1 VPEIDPI
8 LSAMRRSQILRL
20 CLVGVLTLVLLIPI
34 VMISGLVTERQ
45 ARRES
50 AVKEVSSKWGDA
62 QAITGPAL
70 VLPFIVHRS
79 ETSAAGEKIVHDQ
92 TRYATFLP
100 KQLGVEGK
108 IEAES
113 RYRGIFSIPVYTANL
128 SMQGEFAQ
136 PDLAE
141 LGIES
146 SSVLWNRA
154 HLALAISDVR
164 AIREQSVVSW
174 NDKQFSFI
182 PGSGGFLE
190 NAPGV
195 HAQVEADSAKS
206 SYRFSFPISLNGS
219 LSFNLAPFAE
229 QTVTHITSN
238 SPSPNFQGNWLPVE
252 RRVSDSGFEATW
264 RIPYLGRNYPQSWV
278 SDGDVRKAIDASRF
292 GVELSDVVDHYR
304 MADRSVKYA
313 GLFILLTFASIWL
326 IEVLAK
332 VRVHPIQ
339 YLMLGAGLCV
349 FYLLEL
355 SLSEHIGFGVAY
367 AIACTSIIGM
377 TAVYSRVI
385 FPNERR
391 SAVVATCV
399 AALYGYLFV
408 LLTNEDYALLIG
420 SIGLFVILAGIMYVT
435 RRVDWYANGKEATSP
450 TGVPRD

>member
-1 VPEIDPI
+1 
-8 LSAMRRSQILRL
+8 
-20 CLVGVLTLVLLIPI
+20 
-34 VMISGLVTERQ
+34 MISGLVKERQ
-45 ARRES
+45 ERRES
-50 AVKEVSSKWGDA
+50 AVKEVSSKWGNA

-70 VLPFIVHRS
+70 VLPFVVHRLQ
-79 ETSAAGEKIVHDQ
+79 TSATGEKIVHDE
-92 TRYATFLP
+92 TRYAMFLP
-100 KQLGVEGK
+100 KRLGIEGK

-113 RYRGIFSIPVYTANL
+113 RNRGIFSIPVYTANL
-128 SMQGEFAQ
+128 SMEGEFAQ

-141 LGIES
+141 LGVEP

-154 HLALAISDVR
+154 HLAVSISDVR
-164 AIREQSVVSW
+164 AIREQSTVTW

-190 NAPGV
+190 NSPGV
-195 HAQVEADSAKS
+195 HASVEADPTKAAF
-206 SYRFSFPISLNGS
+206 RFSFPISLNGS

-229 QTVTHITSN
+229 QTVAHITSN
-238 SPSPNFQGNWLPVE
+238 SPGPNFQGNWLPTE
-252 RRVSDSGFEATW
+252 RKVSDSGFDATW
-264 RIPYLGRNYPQSWV
+264 RISYLGRNFPQSWV
-278 SDGDVRKAIDASRF
+278 SDGEVHKAIDASRF
-292 GVELSDVVDHYR
+292 GVELGDSVDHYR

-326 IEVLAK
+326 IEVLAR

-355 SLSEHIGFGVAY
+355 SLSEHIGFAVAY

-385 FPNERR
+385 FPNDRR
-391 SAVVATCV
+391 SGVVATCV
-399 AALYGYLFV
+399 TALYGYLFV

-420 SIGLFVILAGIMYVT
+420 SIGLFVILAAIMYIT
-435 RRVDWYANGKEATSP
+435 RRVDWYANGKESPATN
-450 TGVPRD
+450 

>member
-1 VPEIDPI
+1 MPEMDSIF
-8 LSAMRRSQILRL
+8 SALRRSQMLRL
-20 CLVGVLTLVLLIPI
+20 CLVGVLTIVLLIPI
-34 VMISGLVTERQ
+34 EMISGLVTERQ
-45 ARRES
+45 ERRDS

-70 VLPFIVHRS
+70 VLPFVIHRV
-79 ETSAAGEKIVHDQ
+79 ETAASGEKVVRDE

-100 KQLGVEGK
+100 KRLGVEGK

-113 RYRGIFSIPVYTANL
+113 RNRGIFSIPVYTVNL

-141 LGIES
+141 LNIEPS
-146 SSVLWNRA
+146 SILWNRA
-154 HLALAISDVR
+154 QLALGISDVR
-164 AIREQSVVSW
+164 AIREQSTVSW
-174 NDKQFSFI
+174 NDKQSSFV
-182 PGSGGFLE
+182 PGSGFLE
-190 NAPGV
+190 NSPGIHAP
-195 HAQVEADSAKS
+195 VEADPTKPAF
-206 SYRFSFPISLNGS
+206 RFSFPISLNGS
-219 LSFNLAPFAE
+219 RSFNLTPFAE

-238 SPSPNFQGNWLPVE
+238 SPNPNFQGNWLPVE
-252 RRVSDSGFEATW
+252 RKVSDSGFDATW
-264 RIPYLGRNYPQSWV
+264 RISYLGRNYPQSWR
-278 SDGDVRKAIDASRF
+278 SDGDVRKAIEASRF
-292 GVELSDVVDHYR
+292 GVELTDSVDHYR

-313 GLFILLTFASIWL
+313 SLFILLTFASIWL

-355 SLSEHIGFGVAY
+355 SLSEHIAFAVAY
-367 AIACTSIIGM
+367 AIACLSIIGM

-399 AALYGYLFV
+399 TALYGYLFV

-420 SIGLFVILAGIMYVT
+420 SIGLFVILAGIMYAT
-435 RRVDWYANGKEATSP
+435 RRVDWYVNGKGLAT
-450 TGVPRD
+450 D